1 MNVKYFNASFVWMRK
16 FHYLPSPFIFTV
28 KIWGKMLYKV
38 RFESIIDFKLYEWCK
53 TVVMNDSQ
61 QGIIYLVC
69 SVWWNQIIIAV
80 KRVVTSRCECDLEMM
95 IILCFAT
102 WLNLH
107 FLKTFGWIPANF
119 APNNPLL
126 SVKQRENRQKLDNR
140 KVSVFRCERFDYSC
154 AFTCLPAPL
163 PTACTLDAQ
172 MFSQFCSFWTLE
184 ILHFRGVFKTHSAWK
199 CNRT

>member
-1 MNVKYFNASFVWMRK
+1 MFSFFVIFRCCWFCEGNIQSNFQLIATRLSDSPDGRQAGCVQISVGEWMNVKYFNASFVWMRK

-102 WLNLH
+102 LLNLY
-107 FLKTFGWIPANF
+107 F
-119 APNNPLL
+119 
-126 SVKQRENRQKLDNR
+126 
-140 KVSVFRCERFDYSC
+140 
-154 AFTCLPAPL
+154 
-163 PTACTLDAQ
+163 
-172 MFSQFCSFWTLE
+172 
-184 ILHFRGVFKTHSAWK
+184 
-199 CNRT
+199 